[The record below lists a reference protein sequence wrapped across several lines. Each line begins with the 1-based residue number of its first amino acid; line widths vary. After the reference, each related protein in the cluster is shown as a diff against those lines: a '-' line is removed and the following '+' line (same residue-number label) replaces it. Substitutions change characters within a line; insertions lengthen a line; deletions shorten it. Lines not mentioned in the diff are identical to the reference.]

1 MKVDIWSD
9 VRCPFCYIGKRNFE
23 AALEKFGQ
31 KNEVEITWHSFELD
45 PTLETQPQLN
55 TIDYFVQAKGVSK
68 EQAEQMLDGAK
79 QMAQNANLDMDL
91 KNSKVANSFKAHQLI
106 QLAKKQGLDNEV
118 EEALFKAHFTD
129 LENIDDEDVLVKIG
143 ASIGIEEKITREAL
157 SLGTYADEVR
167 KDQMQARDLGVRGVP
182 FFVINKKY
190 GVSGAQPAETFLDI
204 LQKAQSQTDP
214 EN

>member
-23 AALEKFGQ
+23 VALERFTH

-45 PTLETQPQLN
+45 PTLETQPYLN

-68 EQAEQMLDGAK
+68 EQAEQMLDVAK
-79 QMAQNANLDMDL
+79 QMAREAKLDMDL

-106 QLAKKQGLDNEV
+106 QLAKKKGLGNEV
-118 EEALFKAHFTD
+118 EEALFKVHFTD
-129 LENIDDEDVLVKIG
+129 LENIDDENVLAKTG
-143 ASIGIEEKITREAL
+143 ASIGIEEQITREAL
-157 SLGTYADEVR
+157 SSQKYADDVR
-167 KDQMQARDLGVRGVP
+167 KDQLQARDLGVKGVP
-182 FFVINKKY
+182 FFVINSKY

-204 LQKAQSQTDP
+204 LQKAHA
-214 EN
+214 E